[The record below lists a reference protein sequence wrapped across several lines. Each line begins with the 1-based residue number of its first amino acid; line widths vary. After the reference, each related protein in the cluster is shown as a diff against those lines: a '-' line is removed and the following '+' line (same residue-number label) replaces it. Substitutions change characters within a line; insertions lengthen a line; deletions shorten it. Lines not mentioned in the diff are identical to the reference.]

1 VKKLDW
7 YLFRQLL
14 AATLFVTVTLTGVVW
29 LMQSLRFIEMIVNRG
44 LSVPVFVYFTFLLLP
59 TFISVI
65 LPIAL
70 VAAVIFVY
78 NRLLTDSELIVMRAG
93 GYSQFGLAKPAIVL
107 SFLILIVSFSLSLYL
122 LPSSFRNFKD
132 LEFSLR
138 NSFPT
143 VLLQEGVFNQMTKG
157 ITVYIRKREKNGEL
171 QGIVIHDTRTP
182 KTPITIMADK
192 GAIVAGDN
200 GPRVIMVDGNR
211 QQVDRN
217 TGQLSLLYFDR
228 YSFDL
233 DTVSKDRTVRWREPK
248 ERYLHELF
256 FPDSQEKI
264 LWNFHKLRMEGH
276 YRLSMPLLPLGLTLS
291 VLAFL
296 LSGDFNRRG
305 QLWRV
310 LAAVGVTLC
319 IELGHL
325 GVQNLGERTPQLTL
339 GMYAVPLLPAGI
351 ALFVMSPWSR
361 IFRRTDSRNAPS
373 LPSTG

>member
-1 VKKLDW
+1 MKKLDW

>member
-182 KTPITIMADK
+182 KTPITIMANK

>member
-361 IFRRTDSRNAPS
+361 IFRRTESRNAPS

>member
-1 VKKLDW
+1 MKKLDW

-182 KTPITIMADK
+182 KTPITIMANK

-361 IFRRTDSRNAPS
+361 IFRRTESRNAPS

>member
-1 VKKLDW
+1 MKKLDW

-182 KTPITIMADK
+182 KTPITIMANK

>member
-1 VKKLDW
+1 MKKLDW

-65 LPIAL
+65 LPISL

-138 NSFPT
+138 NSLPT

-361 IFRRTDSRNAPS
+361 IFRRTESRNAPS